1 MAGDM
6 VTPERRRK
14 RFKGALALAGLTMG
28 QWAEQEGVSYG
39 HLYQVLSGKRESGS
53 LLARVDAFSA
63 RFLDQDAAAAVA

>member
-1 MAGDM
+1 M

-28 QWAEQEGVSYG
+28 QWAEQEGVTYG
-39 HLYQVLSGKRESGS
+39 HLYQVLSGKRESMS

-63 RFLDQDAAAAVA
+63 SLLDQDSVPAVA